1 MPDPKADWTGR
12 MDNMEKRQDDRHHEN
27 VQALHSINEKLIP
40 LVSGM
45 RLLCGDEQYRGRMG
59 IAEDDIAELN
69 KAVTAINKTIAKWSG
84 IMIGAFGLI
93 TLVSKILDKL
103 K

>member
-1 MPDPKADWTGR
+1 

-27 VQALHSINEKLIP
+27 VEALHAINEKLIP
-40 LVSGM
+40 LVTGM
-45 RLLCGDEQYRGRMG
+45 RLLCGDNQYRGRVG
-59 IAEDDIAELN
+59 IAEDNIAELD
-69 KAVTAINKTIAKWSG
+69 KAVGAIKTTIAKWSG

-93 TLVSKILDKL
+93 ELASKLIDKL

>member
-1 MPDPKADWTGR
+1 

-27 VQALHSINEKLIP
+27 VEALRSINEMLIP

-45 RLLCGDEQYRGRMG
+45 RLLCGDSQYRGRMG
-59 IAEDDIAELN
+59 VAEDDIKELD
-69 KAVTAINKTIAKWSG
+69 KAVGAIKSTITKWSG

-93 TLVSKILDKL
+93 EIASKLIDKF

>member
-1 MPDPKADWTGR
+1 MPETKAEWTGR

-27 VQALHSINEKLIP
+27 VEALRTINEMLIP

-45 RLLCGDEQYRGRMG
+45 RLLCGDSQYRGRMG
-59 IAEDDIAELN
+59 VAEDDIKELD
-69 KAVTAINKTIAKWSG
+69 KAVGAIKSTITKWSG

-93 TLVSKILDKL
+93 EIASKLIDKF

>member
-1 MPDPKADWTGR
+1 
-12 MDNMEKRQDDRHHEN
+12 MEKRQDDRHHEN
-27 VQALHSINEKLIP
+27 VEALRHINEQLVP

-45 RLLCGDEQYRGRMG
+45 RLLCGDSQYRGRMG
-59 IAEDDIAELN
+59 LAEDEIIELN
-69 KAVTAINKTIAKWSG
+69 RAVGAIKNTIAKWSG

-93 TLVSKILDKL
+93 ELASKLIDKI

>member
-1 MPDPKADWTGR
+1 

-27 VQALHSINEKLIP
+27 VEALRHINEQLTP

-45 RLLCGDEQYRGRMG
+45 RLLCGDSQYRGRMG
-59 IAEDDIAELN
+59 LAEDEIVQLN
-69 KAVTAINKTIAKWSG
+69 RAVEAIKTTIAKWSG

-93 TLVSKILDKL
+93 SVATKLIDKW

>member
-1 MPDPKADWTGR
+1 

-27 VQALHSINEKLIP
+27 VEALREINAQLVP

-45 RLLCGDEQYRGRMG
+45 RLLCGDVQYRGRMG
-59 IAEDDIAELN
+59 IAEDNIEKLDE
-69 KAVTAINKTIAKWSG
+69 AVGAVKQTIAKWSG

-93 TLVSKILDKL
+93 ELAAKL
-103 K
+103 IEKWK

>member
-1 MPDPKADWTGR
+1 
-12 MDNMEKRQDDRHHEN
+12 MDNMEKRQDDRHQAN
-27 VQALHSINEKLIP
+27 VVELRAINEKLIP
-40 LVSGM
+40 LVTGM

-59 IAEDDIAELN
+59 IAEDNIIKLDE
-69 KAVTAINKTIAKWSG
+69 AVDAIKTTIAKWSG

-93 TLVSKILDKL
+93 EVVGKLIDKW

>member
-1 MPDPKADWTGR
+1 
-12 MDNMEKRQDDRHHEN
+12 MEKRQDDRHQAN
-27 VQALHSINEKLIP
+27 VVELRAINEKLIP
-40 LVSGM
+40 LVTGM

-59 IAEDDIAELN
+59 IAEDNIIKLDE
-69 KAVTAINKTIAKWSG
+69 AVDAIKTTIAKWSG

-93 TLVSKILDKL
+93 EVVGKLIDKW

>member
-1 MPDPKADWTGR
+1 

-27 VQALHSINEKLIP
+27 VEALHFINEQLTP

-45 RLLCGDEQYRGRMG
+45 RLLCGDAQYRGRMG
-59 IAEDDIAELN
+59 IAEDNIAELD
-69 KAVTAINKTIAKWSG
+69 KAVSAIKTTIAKWSG

-93 TLVSKILDKL
+93 EWLPKLIDKL